1 MSNFQRFGQKSP
13 PPLSALRKPAPAVVR
28 DTAQSLSSLAG
39 VAFPLTEAILFDS
52 DERLLIRDALAL
64 VIAKHTRARDR
75 ARARKPALAG
85 HHQLIIDRARRI
97 RDNLK

>member
-1 MSNFQRFGQKSP
+1 MRRSDAVRSYDDSLEQGLPKDQKN
-13 PPLSALRKPAPAVVR
+13 
-28 DTAQSLSSLAG
+28 LAG
-39 VAFPLTEAILFDS
+39 ISFASTEALLFDS

-75 ARARKPALAG
+75 ARAYKPALAG